1 MKRVAFTALLV
12 LPVCLLHARTGAE
25 ICIGII
31 DVLFLVQLAR
41 TRDWAVLKQ
50 PWMIIAVAWWVW
62 EIFCSLPIPTAGFGV
77 SGEHGLIE
85 ALLLIRLILLAA
97 SLQSWLLTMP
107 AARRTIWVLIA
118 LSCLWI
124 GLESWQQYLTGRNIF
139 GDPPWPRGGML
150 TGPFYKP
157 RAGTPYA
164 HLVAIALLPV
174 IMPMLARKNAW
185 PRIAGFALV
194 ALSIATIILIGQRTP
209 IMLTVLALAAS
220 ACFIPRLRWP
230 AAAGFVS
237 GAAVLA
243 ATPLI
248 APRIYYRDVVYFL
261 HQMSHFAATDY
272 GQLYTRAVT
281 MAVFSPWHGY
291 GFDGFRTDCSNP
303 VFDPGDPSLGLPPT
317 NPGLGAC
324 NLHPHNFY
332 LNALTDGGF
341 PGMLIFAALNLAWLI
356 ALGRGLRSNPD
367 PLRVGLFAGV
377 LTYAWPFASAD
388 SFATLPHAGWLFLI
402 LGLGLA
408 AAHIQP
414 NATISDTKN
423 A

>member
-1 MKRVAFTALLV
+1 MKRFAFAALLV
-12 LPVCLLHARTGAE
+12 LPVCLLHARAGAE

-31 DVLFLVQLAR
+31 DVLFIANLAV

-50 PWMIIAVAWWVW
+50 PWFGIALVWWLW
-62 EIFCSLPIPTAGFGV
+62 EVLCSLPIPAAGFGV
-77 SGEHGLIE
+77 SGWAGLAE
-85 ALLLIRLILLAA
+85 AVLLIRLIVLAA
-97 SLQSWLLTMP
+97 ALQSWLLTTP
-107 AARRTIWVLIA
+107 AARHAVWILVA
-118 LSCLWI
+118 LSLLWI
-124 GLESWQQYLTGRNIF
+124 GVESWQQYLTGRNIF

-150 TGPFYKP
+150 TGPFLKP

-185 PRIAGFALV
+185 PRIAAVVLV
-194 ALSIATIILIGQRTP
+194 ILSIATIVLIGQRTP

-220 ACFIPRLRWP
+220 AFFIPRIRF
-230 AAAGFVS
+230 AAVAGIA
-237 GAAVLA
+237 GGLAVLA

-261 HQMSHFAATDY
+261 NQMSHFAATDY

-281 MAVFSPWHGY
+281 MAVYSPWHGY

-303 VFDPGDPSLGLPPT
+303 LFDAGVPGLGLPPT

-341 PGMLIFAALNLAWLI
+341 PGMLLFAALNLAWLI
-356 ALGRGLRSNPD
+356 ALARGLRQNPD

-377 LTYAWPFASAD
+377 LTYAWPLASAD
-388 SFATLPHAGWLFLI
+388 NFATLPHAGWLFLI

-408 AAHIQP
+408 AAHIAANP
-414 NATISDTKN
+414 IISDAKN